1 MAKEKKRPS
10 KRAKAAQKILKDS
23 ELLKIAKTKMDSAEG
38 TDLQVPQIVP
48 KPLAANKSR
57 PDKKRG

>member
-1 MAKEKKRPS
+1 MANEKKRPS

-23 ELLKIAKTKMDSAEG
+23 ELLKIARSKKDVAEVA
-38 TDLQVPQIVP
+38 DLQVPQIVP
-48 KPLAANKSR
+48 KPSAANKSR